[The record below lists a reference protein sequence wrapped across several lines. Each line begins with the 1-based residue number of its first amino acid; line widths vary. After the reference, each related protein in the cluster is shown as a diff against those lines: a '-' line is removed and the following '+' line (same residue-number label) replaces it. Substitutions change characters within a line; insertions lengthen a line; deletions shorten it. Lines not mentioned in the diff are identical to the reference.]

1 MADVKWGRILR
12 LSREMKF
19 QDINS
24 INSANIGDRRG

>member
-1 MADVKWGRILR
+1 MSNGGGFVR

-24 INSANIGDRRG
+24 ANIGDRQG